1 MPSIT
6 IDGANDGVTGMSCP
20 KKLKEKFLY
29 HKNHKILQNVGHN
42 VPQENPD
49 EFANAILELLS

>member
-1 MPSIT
+1 
-6 IDGANDGVTGMSCP
+6 MSCP
-20 KKLKEKFLY
+20 KKLKEKFLN